1 MEQKKQNTTEQKFEL
16 LKKQKAIFDGLLKKY
31 EIGDDEL
38 IKWCETTDFYL
49 APANPST
56 NLAGCE
62 PGGLVKHLISVGTY
76 MLKQNEMLPE
86 TLKISKKSIVTV
98 ALLHDFGKINLFKI
112 NSNDY
117 FRKQGK
123 LYEYNNDLTSMQIGE
138 RTLYYLQNLV
148 TLTADEFQTILFF
161 GKSDD
166 KQAEY
171 FGNIMV
177 SMLRNAIKMS
187 EYTMKN
193 KSNSI

>member
-1 MEQKKQNTTEQKFEL
+1 MKNEEQKMSV
-16 LKKQKAIFDGLLKKY
+16 LKKQKAIFDGLLTKY
-31 EIGDDEL
+31 EIGDERL
-38 IKWCETTDFYL
+38 IKWLEKTDFYY

-56 NLAGCE
+56 NLAGCQ
-62 PGGLVKHLISVGTY
+62 PGGLVQHLINVGTY

-86 TLKISKKSIVTV
+86 ALKISKKSIVTV
-98 ALLHDFGKINLFKI
+98 ALLHDFGKINLYKV
-112 NSNDY
+112 NGNDY

-123 LYEYNNDLTSMQIGE
+123 LYEYNNDITSMQIGE
-138 RTLYYLQNLV
+138 RTLYYLQNLI
-148 TLTADEFQTILFF
+148 TFTAEEFQTILFY
-161 GKSDD
+161 GKNDD

-193 KSNSI
+193 TSDSI

>member
-1 MEQKKQNTTEQKFEL
+1 MNEEQKLEA

-31 EIGDDEL
+31 EIGDDDRL
-38 IKWCETTDFYL
+38 IKWLETTDFYF

-56 NLAGCE
+56 NMAGCQ
-62 PGGLVKHLISVGTY
+62 PGGLVQHLINVGTY
-76 MLKQNEMLPE
+76 MLKQNEMLTE

-123 LYEYNNDLTSMQIGE
+123 IYEYNNDITSMQIGE
-138 RTLYYLQNLV
+138 RSLYYLQNLV
-148 TLTADEFQTILFF
+148 TLTAEEFQTILFF
-161 GKSDD
+161 GKNDD

-177 SMLRNAIKMS
+177 SMLRNAVKIS
-187 EYTMKN
+187 EYIMKN
-193 KSNSI
+193 MSNSI

>member
-1 MEQKKQNTTEQKFEL
+1 MNEEQKLEA

-31 EIGDDEL
+31 EIGDDDRL
-38 IKWCETTDFYL
+38 IKWLETTDFYF

-56 NLAGCE
+56 NMAGCQ
-62 PGGLVKHLISVGTY
+62 PGGLVQHLINVGTY
-76 MLKQNEMLPE
+76 MLKQNEMLTE

-123 LYEYNNDLTSMQIGE
+123 IYEYNNDLTSMQIGE
-138 RTLYYLQNLV
+138 RSLYYLQNLV
-148 TLTADEFQTILFF
+148 TLTAEEFQTILFF
-161 GKSDD
+161 GKNDD

-177 SMLRNAIKMS
+177 SMLRNSIKMS
-187 EYTMKN
+187 EYVMKN
-193 KSNSI
+193 KSDSI

>member
-1 MEQKKQNTTEQKFEL
+1 MNNNEQKMNVL
-16 LKKQKAIFDGLLKKY
+16 RMKKTIFDGLLKKY
-31 EIGDDEL
+31 EIGDERL
-38 IKWCETTDFYL
+38 IKWLETTDFYF

-56 NLAGCE
+56 NMAGCE
-62 PGGLVKHLISVGTY
+62 PGGLVQHLINVGTY

-86 TLKISKKSIVTV
+86 ALKIPKKDIVTV

-112 NSNDY
+112 NTNDY

-123 LYEYNNDLTSMQIGE
+123 LYEYNNDITPMQIGE

-148 TLTADEFQTILFF
+148 TFNANEFQTILFF
-161 GKSDD
+161 GKNDD

-187 EYTMKN
+187 EYISRN
-193 KSNSI
+193 Q